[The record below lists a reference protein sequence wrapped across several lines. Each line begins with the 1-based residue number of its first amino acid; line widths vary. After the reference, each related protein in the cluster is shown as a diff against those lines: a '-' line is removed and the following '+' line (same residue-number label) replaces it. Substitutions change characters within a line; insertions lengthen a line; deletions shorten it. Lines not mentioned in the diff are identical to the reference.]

1 MLTLNNISGTPG
13 SNKNTKRLG
22 RGHGS
27 GQGTQAGKGHKGQ
40 KARKSGHVRS
50 GFEGNNLPLY
60 MRLPKR
66 GFGNSVFAKQFCVVT
81 LEVIAKKF
89 LAGETIN
96 RESLIAKKVIS
107 GMSQSFDLKVIG
119 TSKLPAKLQ
128 FEGISKFSEGSKKV
142 ILESSCL
149 IK

>member
-1 MLTLNNISGTPG
+1 MLTLNNISSPG
-13 SNKNTKRLG
+13 ANKNTKRLG
-22 RGHGS
+22 RGQGS
-27 GQGTQAGKGHKGQ
+27 GQGQQAGKGHKGQ

-81 LEVIAKKF
+81 LDVISKKF
-89 LAGETIN
+89 ITGEVVN
-96 RESLIAKKVIS
+96 RETLVSKKVIS
-107 GMSQSFDLKVIG
+107 GMSQNFDLKIIG
-119 TSKLPAKLQ
+119 TAKLPKNIQ

-142 ILESSCL
+142 ILDSACV